1 MNTTMQAIHVTRI
14 GEPEVLQPVT
24 IARPTPSPGEALI
37 KLTYSSVNFND
48 FMERTDYFRHE
59 GDPVRE
65 VPFILGN
72 EGVGVVEA
80 VGADVI
86 QVKVGDRV
94 GFVMHG
100 AQSYAEYT
108 TLPAERLIPIPE
120 DVPDEVAASMLVT
133 GINAQILLHEYRPVQ
148 SGTIVLVTAGTSG
161 IGSVLVQWASRLGAT
176 VIATVS
182 SAAKIPVV
190 REYGAA
196 RIIDISTQDIAE
208 QVKLITYGKGVE
220 LALDAVGGEG
230 FASVFESLGV
240 RGVVVPYGMVG
251 GKYPPLNLL
260 SLVDRSRIVA
270 GLLFFDFV
278 RTRGELLARAEAVFD
293 AYRKGWIEPQIAN
306 VLPLSQAAEAH
317 RLLET
322 KSRIGKLLLK
332 P

>member
-1 MNTTMQAIHVTRI
+1 
-14 GEPEVLQPVT
+14 
-24 IARPTPSPGEALI
+24 
-37 KLTYSSVNFND
+37 
-48 FMERTDYFRHE
+48 MERTDYFHHE

-72 EGVGVVEA
+72 EGVGVVEEL
-80 VGADVI
+80 GAEVD

-108 TLPAERLIPIPE
+108 TLPAERLIPIPL
-120 DVPDEVAASMLVT
+120 DVPDDVAASMLVT
-133 GINAQILLHEYRPVQ
+133 GMTAQILLHEYRPVR
-148 SGTIVLVTAGTSG
+148 GNTVLVTAGTSG
-161 IGSVLVQWASRLGAT
+161 IGSFLISWASKLGAT

-182 SAAKIPVV
+182 SATKIPVV
-190 REYGAA
+190 RDYGATH
-196 RIIDISTQDIAE
+196 IIDVSTQDLSE
-208 QVKLITYGKGVE
+208 EVKSITNGKGVE

-230 FASVFESLGV
+230 FDSVFNSLGV
-240 RGVVVPYGMVG
+240 RSIVVPYGIVG
-251 GKYPPLNLL
+251 GKYPPFDLL

-278 RTRGELLARAEAVFD
+278 STREELLSRAEAVFD
-293 AYRKGWIEPQIAN
+293 AYRKGWIKPQVAN

-317 RLLET
+317 RLLEA

>member
-14 GEPEVLQPVT
+14 GEPEVLTPVT
-24 IARPTPSPGEALI
+24 ISRPTPKAREALI

-48 FMERTDYFRHE
+48 FMERTDYFHHE

-72 EGVGVVEA
+72 EGVGVVEEL
-80 VGADVI
+80 GADVN

-108 TLPAERLIPIPE
+108 TLPAERLIPIPL
-120 DVPDEVAASMLVT
+120 DVPDDVAASMLVT
-133 GINAQILLHEYRPVQ
+133 GMTAQILLHEYRPVQ
-148 SGTIVLVTAGTSG
+148 SGTTVLVTAGTSG
-161 IGSVLVQWASRLGAT
+161 IGSFLIQWASKLGAN

-182 SAAKIPVV
+182 SATKIPVV
-190 REYGAA
+190 GDYGATH
-196 RIIDISTQDIAE
+196 IIDVSTQNLTE
-208 QVKLITYGKGVE
+208 EVKSITNGKGVE

-230 FASVFESLGV
+230 FEKVFNSLGV
-240 RGVVVPYGMVG
+240 RGVVVPYGIVG
-251 GKYPPLNLL
+251 GKYPPFDLL
-260 SLVDRSRIVA
+260 SLVDRSRLVA

-278 RTRGELLARAEAVFD
+278 STREELLSRAEAVFD
-293 AYRKGWIEPQIAN
+293 AYRKGWIKPQVAN
-306 VLPLSQAAEAH
+306 ILPLSQAAEAH
-317 RLLET
+317 RLLEA

>member
-108 TLPAERLIPIPE
+108 TLPA
-120 DVPDEVAASMLVT
+120 
-133 GINAQILLHEYRPVQ
+133 
-148 SGTIVLVTAGTSG
+148 
-161 IGSVLVQWASRLGAT
+161 
-176 VIATVS
+176 
-182 SAAKIPVV
+182 
-190 REYGAA
+190 
-196 RIIDISTQDIAE
+196 
-208 QVKLITYGKGVE
+208 
-220 LALDAVGGEG
+220 
-230 FASVFESLGV
+230 
-240 RGVVVPYGMVG
+240 
-251 GKYPPLNLL
+251 
-260 SLVDRSRIVA
+260 
-270 GLLFFDFV
+270 
-278 RTRGELLARAEAVFD
+278 
-293 AYRKGWIEPQIAN
+293 
-306 VLPLSQAAEAH
+306 
-317 RLLET
+317 
-322 KSRIGKLLLK
+322 
-332 P
+332 

>member
-24 IARPTPSPGEALI
+24 IARPSPSSGEALI

-72 EGVGVVEA
+72 EGVGVVET
-80 VGADVI
+80 VGSDVT

-148 SGTIVLVTAGTSG
+148 SGTTVLVTAGTSG
-161 IGSVLVQWASRLGAT
+161 IGSVLVKWASRLGAT

-196 RIIDISTQDIAE
+196 HIIDISTQDIAE
-208 QVKLITYGKGVE
+208 QVELITHGKGVE

-251 GKYPPLNLL
+251 GKYPPFNLL

-278 RTRGELLARAEAVFD
+278 RTRGELLTRAEAVFD

-306 VLPLSQAAEAH
+306 ILPLSQAAEAH

-322 KSRIGKLLLK
+322 KSRVGKLLLK

>member
-1 MNTTMQAIHVTRI
+1 MQAIHVTRI

-24 IARPTPSPGEALI
+24 IARPSPSSGEALI

-72 EGVGVVEA
+72 EGVGVVET
-80 VGADVI
+80 VGSDVT

-148 SGTIVLVTAGTSG
+148 SGTTVLVTAGTSG
-161 IGSVLVQWASRLGAT
+161 IGSVLVKWASRLGAT

-196 RIIDISTQDIAE
+196 HIIDISTQDIAE
-208 QVKLITYGKGVE
+208 QVELITHGKGVE

-251 GKYPPLNLL
+251 GKYPPFNLL

-278 RTRGELLARAEAVFD
+278 RTRGELLTRAEAVFD

-306 VLPLSQAAEAH
+306 ILPLSQAAEAH

-322 KSRIGKLLLK
+322 KSRVGKLLLK

>member
-14 GEPEVLQPVT
+14 GEPEVLTPVT
-24 IARPTPSPGEALI
+24 LSRPTPKAREALI

-48 FMERTDYFRHE
+48 FMERTDYFHHE

-72 EGVGVVEA
+72 EGVGVVEEL
-80 VGADVI
+80 GADVD

-108 TLPAERLIPIPE
+108 TLPAERLIPIPL
-120 DVPDEVAASMLVT
+120 DVPDDVAASMLVT
-133 GINAQILLHEYRPVQ
+133 GMTAQILLHEYRPVQ
-148 SGTIVLVTAGTSG
+148 SATTVLVTAGTSG
-161 IGSVLVQWASRLGAT
+161 IGSFLIQWASKLGAN
-176 VIATVS
+176 VITTVS
-182 SAAKIPVV
+182 SATKIPVV
-190 REYGAA
+190 SDYGATH
-196 RIIDISTQDIAE
+196 IIDVSTQDLTE
-208 QVKLITYGKGVE
+208 EVKSITNGKGVE

-230 FASVFESLGV
+230 FDSVFNSLGV
-240 RGVVVPYGMVG
+240 RGVVVPYGIVG
-251 GKYPPLNLL
+251 GKYPPFDLL

-278 RTRGELLARAEAVFD
+278 STREELLSRAEAVFD
-293 AYRKGWIEPQIAN
+293 AYRKGWIKPQVAN

-317 RLLET
+317 RLLEA

>member
-1 MNTTMQAIHVTRI
+1 MTKTMQAVHVTHI
-14 GEPEVLQPVT
+14 GGPEVLQPVT
-24 IARPTPSPGEALI
+24 IGCPIPKTGEALI
-37 KLTYSSVNFND
+37 KMTYSSVNFND
-48 FMERTDYFRHE
+48 FMERMDYFRHE

-80 VGADVI
+80 VGADVT
-86 QVKVGDRV
+86 QVKVGSRV

-100 AQSYAEYT
+100 AQAYAQYT
-108 TLPAERLIPIPE
+108 ALPAERLIPIPE
-120 DVPDEVAASMLVT
+120 DIPDEVAASMLVT
-133 GINAQILLHEYRPVQ
+133 GMNAQILLHEYRSVQ
-148 SGTIVLVTAGTSG
+148 TGSAILVTAGTGG
-161 IGSVLVQWASRLGAT
+161 IGSLLVQWASHLGAT

-190 REYGAA
+190 RDYGAA
-196 RIIDISTQDIAE
+196 HIIDISTQDIAE
-208 QVKLITYGKGVE
+208 QVKLITNGKGVE

-230 FASVFESLGV
+230 FARVFESLGV
-240 RGVVVPYGMVG
+240 RGIVVPYGIVG

-278 RTRGELLARAEAVFD
+278 RTREELLIRAEAVFD
-293 AYRKGWIEPQIAN
+293 AYRQGWIKPQVAN